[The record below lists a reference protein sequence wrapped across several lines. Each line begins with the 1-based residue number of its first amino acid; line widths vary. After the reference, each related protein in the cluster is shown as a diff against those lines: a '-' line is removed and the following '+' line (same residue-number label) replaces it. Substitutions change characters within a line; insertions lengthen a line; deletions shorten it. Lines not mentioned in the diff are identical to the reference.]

1 MKTILT
7 TLIALIL
14 IAPFTANAQANG
26 RIKVTVYD
34 EKLAPFPGAIVKII
48 AGGPTM
54 GGATDMDG
62 VFTFAG
68 LNPGTYDVECRVTG
82 YKRYVKTG
90 IQVDAGQ
97 TAYAEYNMTIANDT
111 TTTVIIKA
119 VKSPVD
125 PKFSTIQNINA
136 TQIKTMA
143 ADRGNIVGMVSG
155 TNSQVS
161 EGKGGQLVM
170 RGSREGASAVYVD
183 GEKLYGTMGVPA
195 LSMNQVSVLSGG
207 IPAEFGDLSGGAII
221 ITTHSYYTGMSQRD
235 NMYEAAQEKEAEEKK
250 AADAASGK
258 RVENSDQI
266 IEKQDSAK
274 TEMQPAPVEP
284 KKEEPNKEEPKK
296 EEPKKEE
303 AKKEDAKKE
312 EQKADVPQIQ
322 PVQPK

>member
-1 MKTILT
+1 MKTILS
-7 TLIALIL
+7 TLFALIL
-14 IAPFTANAQANG
+14 VAPFTANAQANG

-34 EKLAPFPGAIVKII
+34 EKMIPFPGAIVKIV

-68 LNPGTYDVECRVTG
+68 LNPGSYDVECRVTG

-90 IQVDAGQ
+90 IQVEAGQ

-111 TTTVIIKA
+111 TTTVIIRA

-143 ADRGNIVGMVSG
+143 VDRGNIVGMVSN

-170 RGSREGASAVYVD
+170 RGSREGASALYVD
-183 GEKLYGTMGVPA
+183 GEKLYGSMNIPA

-221 ITTHSYYTGMSQRD
+221 VTTHSYYTGMAQHD
-235 NMYEAAQEKEAEEKK
+235 NMYEAAAEKEAAEKK

-258 RVENSDQI
+258 RVENSDMI
-266 IEKQDSAK
+266 IEKQDYVK
-274 TEMQPAPVEP
+274 TNEQPAPVQEEKEEL
-284 KKEEPNKEEPKK
+284 KKENGAQ
-296 EEPKKEE
+296 E
-303 AKKEDAKKE
+303 APANN
-312 EQKADVPQIQ
+312 APVNTVPEQ
-322 PVQPK
+322 PVVVPKS